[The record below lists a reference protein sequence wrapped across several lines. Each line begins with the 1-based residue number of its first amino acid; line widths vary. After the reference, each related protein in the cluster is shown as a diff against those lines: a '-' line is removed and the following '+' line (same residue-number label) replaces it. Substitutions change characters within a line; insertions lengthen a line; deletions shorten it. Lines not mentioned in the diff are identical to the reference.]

1 MTRLSTQ
8 IYLDYFCIALTH
20 FSVVLKCLPVLSWV
34 MNVNRS
40 PTTRRAY
47 KEGISLLWDEK
58 NLIKFS
64 WKVLDF
70 MLLPLIVFHSHIWPK
85 LLQVFLGISFAPSSL
100 NEALE
105 NTPKKRWII
114 EKLLFY
120 FSVNSHLLLFF
131 FLFLLWRLVVHSWG
145 KWMCH
150 DDAIICNYSF
160 PPVILMIVCFSIFLS
175 RESNLRSSWNV
186 YAGIVK

>member
-1 MTRLSTQ
+1 MKSARLYASS
-8 IYLDYFCIALTH
+8 ID
-20 FSVVLKCLPVLSWV
+20 
-34 MNVNRS
+34 
-40 PTTRRAY
+40 
-47 KEGISLLWDEK
+47 SL
-58 NLIKFS
+58 
-64 WKVLDF
+64 
-70 MLLPLIVFHSHIWPK
+70 
-85 LLQVFLGISFAPSSL
+85 SFAYMAKTITSIFRNFFCSIFTKWSSR
-100 NEALE
+100 EY
-105 NTPKKRWII
+105 TKKRWII